1 MKFKV
6 PVGIKKVLVKAE
18 KNSPAILTG
27 LGIAGGITTT
37 ILAVRATPKALNLI
51 EEAEKEKARKWRKEH
66 PDSTSDEPTLKLT
79 APEIIKATWKQYIPA
94 IALGGASVACL
105 IGANSVH
112 TRRHAALYSAYKL
125 SETALSEY
133 KDKVEEVVSE
143 KKMKEIKQKV
153 AEEHVKKV
161 TGDDQK
167 AQIIIAD
174 DGDTWFVDAMSNQP
188 FKSSKNAMDAA
199 ANKLNKAM
207 RSEMYVS
214 LSQLYDELGIPHT
227 GVSDEIGWCIGGDE
241 IDIELSDTI
250 VIDNRVYIV
259 MDFRVRPVY
268 GFDKLY

>member
-6 PVGIKKVLVKAE
+6 PVGIKKILVKAE

-37 ILAVRATPKALNLI
+37 VLAVKATPKALKLI
-51 EEAEKEKARKWRKEH
+51 EEAEKEKNKARKA
-66 PDSTSDEPTLKLT
+66 DEPNIKLT
-79 APEIIKATWKQYIPA
+79 TPEVIKAVWKPFLPVVA
-94 IALGGASVACL
+94 MGGASIACV

-143 KKMKEIKQKV
+143 KKMKDIKQKV
-153 AEEHVKKV
+153 AEGHVKQV
-161 TGDDQK
+161 IDDEKK

-174 DGDTWFVDAMSNQP
+174 GGDTWFVDAMSNQP

-214 LSQLYDELGIPHT
+214 LSQLYDPTL
-227 GVSDEIGWCIGGDE
+227 VF
-241 IDIELSDTI
+241 L
-250 VIDNRVYIV
+250 
-259 MDFRVRPVY
+259 M
-268 GFDKLY
+268 K

>member
-6 PVGIKKVLVKAE
+6 PVGIKKILVKAE

-37 ILAVRATPKALNLI
+37 VLAVKATPKALKLI
-51 EEAEKEKARKWRKEH
+51 EEAEKEKNKARKA
-66 PDSTSDEPTLKLT
+66 DEPNIKLT
-79 APEIIKATWKQYIPA
+79 TPEVIKAIWKPFLPVVA
-94 IALGGASVACL
+94 MGGASIACV

-143 KKMKEIKQKV
+143 KKMKDIKQKV
-153 AEEHVKKV
+153 AEGHVKQV
-161 TGDDQK
+161 IDDEKK

-174 DGDTWFVDAMSNQP
+174 GGDTWFVDAMSNQP

>member
-1 MKFKV
+1 M
-6 PVGIKKVLVKAE
+6 
-18 KNSPAILTG
+18 
-27 LGIAGGITTT
+27 
-37 ILAVRATPKALNLI
+37 
-51 EEAEKEKARKWRKEH
+51 
-66 PDSTSDEPTLKLT
+66 
-79 APEIIKATWKQYIPA
+79 
-94 IALGGASVACL
+94 GGASIACV

-143 KKMKEIKQKV
+143 KKMKDIKQKV
-153 AEEHVKKV
+153 AEGHVKQV
-161 TGDDQK
+161 IDDEKK

-174 DGDTWFVDAMSNQP
+174 GGDTWFVDAMSNQP

>member
-1 MKFKV
+1 MLE
-6 PVGIKKVLVKAE
+6 PI
-18 KNSPAILTG
+18 
-27 LGIAGGITTT
+27 
-37 ILAVRATPKALNLI
+37 
-51 EEAEKEKARKWRKEH
+51 EKEKAKIWNGRF
-66 PDSTSDEPTLKLT
+66 
-79 APEIIKATWKQYIPA
+79 
-94 IALGGASVACL
+94 
-105 IGANSVH
+105 
-112 TRRHAALYSAYKL
+112 
-125 SETALSEY
+125 
-133 KDKVEEVVSE
+133 E
-143 KKMKEIKQKV
+143 KKMKDIKQKV
-153 AEEHVKKV
+153 AEGHVKQV
-161 TGDDQK
+161 IDDEKK

-174 DGDTWFVDAMSNQP
+174 GGDTWFVDAMSNQP